1 MVKKIKQIFTA
12 FLSVVMLFTALIP
25 QIGFSVGAAPMGKFE
40 VSWDHTLTDE
50 EGNVFIAGYGLK
62 ASDNPFSGK
71 EIPPKAIR
79 MHDYTAKKRGLTGD
93 MSSWTYGEDYYF
105 CYCIEREFSLPDDM
119 DYEASSDVN
128 FGDKYKLLS
137 SEQRK
142 LLALAL
148 AHGYPNRNDVFSAK
162 DANACYSATQLIVWQ
177 ITMGFRTSITEL
189 NDKTYPMS
197 GYTGTMTEQY
207 IANKYLRAYYYR
219 ILRDMGDFEEEPSF
233 AIPDQN
239 EAQVYEM
246 KYENGKYSVTL
257 IDYNHIIHDFEI
269 TGDDRLEF
277 KKENNRLTITSDE
290 PIGEEVLIEFYR
302 TPPKTSK
309 STTFLIWTVPG
320 KEGTNQDMVSGSE
333 EELDPEPGYIKV
345 KTENIG
351 KITVHKTNP
360 NNEPLANA
368 YFTATNTLTREKYTI
383 GPTDATGYASVE
395 KLPFGSYSVEE
406 VICPENYT
414 FSSVKQWNI
423 TLNSSSHSAV
433 IDALNIPKRG
443 TVTVKKTSEDG
454 LSEGIWFKLTG
465 TSIFGNKVERVAYTD
480 KNGIATFKD
489 IEVGNGYVL
498 EEIALSDKYIIPD
511 AQDVI
516 VEWNT
521 VTNKNFHNELKKGSL
536 IVTKTAEDGF
546 VEGVQFKISGI
557 SISGAKVEE
566 YAITDKNGVATFEN
580 ILIGDEYT
588 LEEVATAE
596 KYVVPEPQSVTVIWN
611 TATEKNFYNELKRGS
626 VRVIKTSEDGL
637 PSGITFK
644 LSGTSLSGA
653 AVEEYAVTDENGV
666 ATFENILIGDSYT
679 VEEVATAEKYV
690 VPALQSVTVEWN
702 TVTDKNF
709 YNELKRG
716 SVRVLKSSEDG
727 FVEGVRFH
735 LYGTSISGNE
745 IDLYAAT
752 DSNGIAM
759 FENVLIG
766 TDYMLE
772 EVDVAE
778 KYIIPEPQ
786 KVVVNWK
793 ETTEKVFYNEL
804 KRGSLEIKKT
814 SEDGFVEGIVFKLSG
829 TSLSGVVIEE
839 YATTDA
845 NGIARFDNIL
855 ISGEKPYKVEEVDTA
870 IKYVVPEAQYA
881 ALSWNSVENNCFENI
896 LKKFKLKVEKID
908 SETGTAQGSAD
919 LSGAKYGLFKGNEL
933 IDQYVTDENGSFTT
947 EEYVCGNDWSLQELS
962 PSPGYQLD
970 KWVYEIDSDPK
981 LYTTEHNNIDMTVK
995 EDVIK
1000 GNISIIKVD
1009 GENTASKLSG
1019 ATFEIYEDSNGNGE
1033 FDVSADRFIN
1043 ILLEKERGIY
1053 EISDLPFGLYFVKE
1067 TIAPTG
1073 FIRDN
1078 KVYKAF
1084 VEKNGETVY
1093 VSNIGN
1099 RLFANPPIKKP
1110 DNPPTGNVKA
1120 KKWSVV
1126 AITAASVLGAC
1137 LVCTGRKKKRGE

>member
-12 FLSVVMLFTALIP
+12 FLSVIMLFTALIP

-257 IDYNHIIHDFEI
+257 IDYNHIIRDFEI
-269 TGDDRLEF
+269 TGDNRLEF
-277 KKENNRLTITSDE
+277 KRENNRLTITSDE

-320 KEGTNQDMVSGSE
+320 KEGANQDMVSGSE
-333 EELDPEPGYIKV
+333 EELDPKPGYIKV

-465 TSIFGNKVERVAYTD
+465 TSILGNKVERVAYTD

-596 KYVVPEPQSVTVIWN
+596 KYVVPEPQSVTVVWN
-611 TATEKNFYNELKRGS
+611 TATE
-626 VRVIKTSEDGL
+626 
-637 PSGITFK
+637 
-644 LSGTSLSGA
+644 
-653 AVEEYAVTDENGV
+653 
-666 ATFENILIGDSYT
+666 
-679 VEEVATAEKYV
+679 
-690 VPALQSVTVEWN
+690 
-702 TVTDKNF
+702 KNF

-1099 RLFANPPIKKP
+1099 RLFANPPVKKP